1 MTPSTVGHE
10 QDVKVMLE
18 LYGDLT
24 DTPEPQTDQDAIQ
37 KTDENT
43 NKDTSSTQKIADETP
58 NEPQKENDG
67 PKNQIQKVQDS
78 QNGSQKLLDAVRMN
92 PKITKAALSGMLGVS
107 CSTLKRWPKANNI
120 VLVGHSKNGQWK
132 IHKFH

>member
-1 MTPSTVGHE
+1 
-10 QDVKVMLE
+10 MLE

-92 PKITKAALSGMLGVS
+92 PKITKAALSGML
-107 CSTLKRWPKANNI
+107 
-120 VLVGHSKNGQWK
+120 
-132 IHKFH
+132 